1 METIRGGLIDG
12 PWDMASYDGGGVG
25 GLFVTNV
32 LNGTVAA
39 DGSTVRGGT
48 VVRIVLDLTT
58 SPPTVLQQ
66 RLATRDRPRFRRM
79 DETDKMI
86 AESGELCVL
95 DEKRGASGSP
105 RTTATRRASRSVL
118 AKKGTVEPTR
128 LTYDEALEEAI
139 CFGWVDGQLRRRDY
153 STFLRRFTP
162 RLGRSN
168 WSARNVRLAD
178 RLCAEG
184 RMHEA
189 GLLAVER
196 ARASGA
202 WERAY
207 EGQAAIEVPAD
218 LEAALAADP
227 AAQAAFAALTRRN
240 RYAVLYR
247 IRTANR
253 PETRARRI
261 ERYVGMLAR
270 GETPHR

>member
-39 DGSTVRGGT
+39 DGSTVHGGT

-66 RLATRDRPRFRRM
+66 RLATRDRPRLRRM
-79 DETDKMI
+79 DETGKMI

-95 DEKRGASGSP
+95 DA
-105 RTTATRRASRSVL
+105 RAWRVWLAENHGDPKGVWLVL

-139 CFGWVDGQLRRRDY
+139 CFGWVDGQLRRRDD

-184 RMHEA
+184 RMHDA

-270 GETPHR
+270 GDTPHR